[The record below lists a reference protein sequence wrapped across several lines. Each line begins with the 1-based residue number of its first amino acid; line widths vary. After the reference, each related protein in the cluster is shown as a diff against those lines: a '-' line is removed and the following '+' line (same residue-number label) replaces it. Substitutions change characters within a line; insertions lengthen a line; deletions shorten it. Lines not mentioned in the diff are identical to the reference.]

1 MFRNPFFSY
10 EFRTLGLC
18 CRSSRHRMVQTRVLG
33 AGLQGRSFVSRPS
46 RRRQRAQH
54 ASSFSQ
60 RRKPLPRHAG
70 RRFALSARIRAEDAT
85 QNWQRYSFAPS
96 CQYIAACSC
105 VIKVIVNC
113 VSFSRDYFK
122 PRRRRRV
129 GLQPLQ
135 RTDLRELSDARRPR
149 VPGAGRVPCA
159 VRFLSQYLRTRTYR
173 GHGLGRRARR
183 PQFRANK
190 FREGL
195 GSEIFSSRSNFVSLL
210 AGGVARPVQVMVKRR
225 SFRKD
230 SQGQNSGDFLKRVTP
245 F

>member
-1 MFRNPFFSY
+1 MLQELPAQNGANS
-10 EFRTLGLC
+10 RTGSWAAGSVVC
-18 CRSSRHRMVQTRVLG
+18 IPSIAPSSTCTTRFL
-33 AGLQGRSFVSRPS
+33 F
-46 RRRQRAQH
+46 
-54 ASSFSQ
+54 
-60 RRKPLPRHAG
+60 
-70 RRFALSARIRAEDAT
+70 LSAKKASASTRWPPLRPASKNPCRGRDPKLAKVFICSVFSI
-85 QNWQRYSFAPS
+85 Y
-96 CQYIAACSC
+96 SC